1 MLANAQGP
9 RSVRLPAGAD
19 FATLDRLPHGVSG
32 TNMGHRLSKI
42 VTRTGDAGE
51 TGLGDGSRVAK
62 DSPRIEAIGTV
73 DELNSVLGVLL
84 AEPLPDAIAKC
95 LTDVQ
100 HDLFDLGGELSIPG
114 HFAITDAHVA
124 RIEAAVEVFNAELAP
139 LKEFILPGG
148 SRAAALAHVARTV
161 CRRAERLLIRLA
173 ATEAVSE
180 RSRVYLNRISDLLF
194 VLARSINR
202 AQARPDVLW
211 QKDRARGG

>member
-1 MLANAQGP
+1 
-9 RSVRLPAGAD
+9 
-19 FATLDRLPHGVSG
+19 
-32 TNMGHRLSKI
+32 MGHRLSKI

-84 AEPLPDAIAKC
+84 AEALPEVIAQC

-124 RIEAAVEVFNAELAP
+124 RIEAAVDAFNADLAP

-173 ATEAVSE
+173 AREAVSE

-202 AQARPDVLW
+202 AAGRPDVLW
-211 QKDRARGG
+211 QKDRSRGG